1 MNTPI
6 RTELMPGVWLTAVQ
20 TRKFKTSCWSLRLLT
35 PLRRETAA
43 LNALLPRV
51 LCQGTAHCPDQEL
64 LGATLDRLYGGTVG
78 PIVSR
83 RGEIHCIGLQ
93 GAFLDDAMTLDGAPI
108 FPQAAELMG
117 DLLLRPATRNG
128 RLRAEYVDGER
139 NNLLGEMGSI
149 RNDRRRYAAF
159 RLEQEMCR
167 EEPFGAGRLG
177 SPEAAAKIRVKHLDR
192 HYRNLLAESRME
204 LYYCGSASPEEVR
217 QAWTEAL
224 MGLPRRGRPALP
236 ETLVNV
242 VPETV
247 REVTETAPVRQTRL
261 ALGFRTGC
269 GIDSS
274 RYPALRVTNALLGV
288 GPNSRLF
295 THLREERSLCY
306 AVSSSLEVHKGLIV
320 VQCGVSGEQAEAAKE
335 EILRQV
341 EALKTG
347 QFTAA
352 ELDAARRGVALRL
365 RTVSDSQASMDHFWL
380 DQAIAETPCTPE
392 ELAELVDEV
401 TAEQVTEC
409 AGQIALDTVYTLTGE
424 AEQEG

>member
-20 TRKFKTSCWSLRLLT
+20 TRKFKTSCWSLQLLT

-64 LGATLDRLYGGTVG
+64 LGAALDRLYGGTVG
-78 PIVSR
+78 PAVSR
-83 RGEIHCIGLQ
+83 RGEVHCVGIRGE
-93 GAFLDDAMTLDGAPI
+93 FLDDALTLDGGPI
-108 FPQAAELMG
+108 FPRAAELMG

-128 RLRAEYVDGER
+128 RLRGEYVNGER
-139 NNLLGEMGSI
+139 NNLLGEMSSI
-149 RNDRRRYAAF
+149 RNDRRRYAAL

-177 SPEAAAKIRVKHLDR
+177 SPEAAAKIKVAHLDR
-192 HYRNLLAESRME
+192 HYRNLLAESRLE

-236 ETLVNV
+236 ETQVNV

-247 REVTETAPVRQTRL
+247 REVTETAAVRQARL

-274 RYPALRVTNALLGV
+274 RYPALLVTNALLGG
-288 GPNSRLF
+288 GPASRLF
-295 THLREERSLCY
+295 THLREQRSMCY
-306 AVSSSLEVHKGLIV
+306 SVSSVLEAHKGLLM
-320 VQCGVSGEQAEAAKE
+320 VQCGVSGEQADAARE

-347 QFTAA
+347 QFTAV
-352 ELDAARRGVALRL
+352 ELDAARRGLGYRL
-365 RTVSDSQASMDHFWL
+365 RVVSDSQSAMARFWL
-380 DQAIAETPCTPE
+380 DQAVAETPCTPE
-392 ELAELVDEV
+392 ELTELVGEV

-409 AGQIALDTVYTLTGE
+409 AGQIALDMVYTLTGE
-424 AEQEG
+424 TEQE

>member
-20 TRKFKTSCWSLRLLT
+20 TRKFKTSCWSLQMLA

-64 LGATLDRLYGGTVG
+64 LGAALDRLYGGAVG

-93 GAFLDDAMTLDGAPI
+93 GAFLDDALTPDGAPI

-139 NNLLGEMGSI
+139 KNLLGEMRSVQ
-149 RNDRRRYAAF
+149 NNRRQYAAL

-177 SPEAAAKIRVKHLDR
+177 SPEAAAKIKVKHLDR
-192 HYRNLLAESRME
+192 HYRDLLAESRME

-269 GIDSS
+269 GIDSR

-288 GPNSRLF
+288 GHNSRLF
-295 THLREERSLCY
+295 TRLREERSLCY

-320 VQCGVSGEQAEAAKE
+320 VQCGVSGEQADAARD

-341 EALKTG
+341 EALKAG
-347 QFTAA
+347 AFTAA
-352 ELDAARRGVALRL
+352 ELDAARRGAAHRL
-365 RTVSDSQASMDHFWL
+365 RTVPDSQAAMGHFWL

-392 ELAELVDEV
+392 ELARLVSEV

-409 AGQIALDTVYTLTGE
+409 AGQIALDTVYRLTGE